1 MQNTVLTTLETRART
16 TVLTA
21 LLALLLSLPA
31 EARANPGEYWWDFLG
46 HFVTFD
52 IPAPVTEAIALDK
65 AGIAGDIPA
74 QSDPDKN
81 AIEVSKTADQQS
93 GGFDSLQLTET
104 AIKGFIECAHF
115 CITGIQIR
123 YDFPSSVYFTP
134 VWRHNNADFLVQT
147 FPSLAEVDGL
157 NAIAELIPVLI
168 DTNAETDVL
177 APWHA
182 WATVM
187 GDAQYTATQS
197 LAKDMFTDTVGYD
210 GSQVTVSD
218 SAGSHTLQF
227 KEAEVIG
234 HPYVLLPYLLDT
246 SGAVREACQT
256 RPADGSD
263 TTRIPGG
270 DCFSGLPNAYA
281 QPLRQEA
288 ADNRPD
294 PITGE
299 DPDWWDLS
307 PEELADQAVG
317 AVTESIGDYREKL
330 EHCRDFALDC
340 VMGELLDSSEFQRMF
355 SLTNALVDI
364 VDTLNEVVGVVETI
378 AEIATLVASGGTGV
392 SVSLKIDRYLCPSV
406 DDAVTPPVIRPLM
419 PYYLSGIDPMWRS
432 GMIDMPFTNGWSFPN
447 DVHKF
452 DTIINPLSDD
462 QIGTPNELWGHLY
475 PRSGFTNHVHDA
487 KSGMITL
494 KRAIDI
500 VSEPGPRTRFRLNN
514 VGMPPGHDGVPGRYQ
529 MIYPYEMNACTIEP
543 WELPGRTPNVHGDF
557 MYPGHEL
564 RYAYNYW
571 REHTCPGTT
580 RGQEVAT
587 IELPGDGLCP
597 FD

>member
-1 MQNTVLTTLETRART
+1 MHNTTFTTLKTRASATALTT
-16 TVLTA
+16 
-21 LLALLLSLPA
+21 LLLSLPTQIN
-31 EARANPGEYWWDFLG
+31 ANPGEYWWDFLG
-46 HFVTFD
+46 TFVSFD
-52 IPAPVTEAIALDK
+52 IPAPVTDAIALDK
-65 AGIAGDIPA
+65 EGIAGDLPE
-74 QSDPDKN
+74 QSDPNKN
-81 AIEVSKTADQQS
+81 AIEASKTADQNS
-93 GGFDSLQLTET
+93 GGFDSLHLTET
-104 AIKGFIECAHF
+104 AIKGFIECSHF

-123 YDFPSSVYFTP
+123 YDFPSSIYFTP

-157 NAIAELIPVLI
+157 NEIAKRIPVLI

-177 APWHA
+177 APWNE
-182 WATVM
+182 WADVM
-187 GDAQYTATQS
+187 GKAQYTATQS
-197 LAKDMFTDTVGYD
+197 LAVDMFSEAVGYD

-218 SAGSHTLQF
+218 SAGSHTLQY

-256 RPADGSD
+256 RPVDGSD
-263 TTRIPGG
+263 TTQIPGSN
-270 DCFSGLPNAYA
+270 CFSRLPSAYA

-288 ADNRPD
+288 ADNTPD
-294 PITGE
+294 PITDE
-299 DPDWWDLS
+299 DPDWWHLS
-307 PEELADQAVG
+307 PEALADQAVG
-317 AVTESIGDYREKL
+317 GVTDSIGDYREKL
-330 EHCRDFALDC
+330 EHCMEFALDC

-355 SLTNALVDI
+355 SLTDSLVD
-364 VDTLNEVVGVVETI
+364 VVNTLNDVVGVVETI
-378 AEIATLVASGGTGV
+378 AEIATLVASGGTGI
-392 SVSLKIDRYLCPSV
+392 STSLKIDRYLCPSA
-406 DDAVTPPVIRPLM
+406 DDSVTPHLIRPLM

-432 GMIDMPFTNGWSFPN
+432 GMIDTPFTDHWSFPN

-462 QIGTPNELWGHLY
+462 QIGTHNELWGHMY

-500 VSEPGPRTRFRLNN
+500 ITEPGPRKRFRLND
-514 VGMPPGHDGVPGRYQ
+514 VGMPAGHDGVAGRYQ
-529 MIYPYEMNACTIEP
+529 MIYPYEMDTCTIEP
-543 WELPGRTPNVHGDF
+543 WELPGHPPNVHGDF
-557 MYPGHEL
+557 MYPGQEL

-580 RGQEVAT
+580 RGEEVVT
-587 IELPGDGLCP
+587 INFPGEELCP